1 VDNLDRPNTR
11 DPSATARRER
21 AYKFGQAQRARP
33 VSHCPPREDLVE
45 YLLDGGA
52 AEKQIDH
59 WIQKCLERADI
70 SQPEEGMYRR

>member
-1 VDNLDRPNTR
+1 VKEFEGEPLAPHIMQYVMKYDGD
-11 DPSATARRER
+11 A
-21 AYKFGQAQRARP
+21 
-33 VSHCPPREDLVE
+33 PREDLVE